1 MLSIFTLLTYS
12 MLIVYVIQLRL
23 KLVETIGSYYVLL
36 LIQTLG
42 TACGIIENQPDRHVP
57 T

>member
-1 MLSIFTLLTYS
+1 

-23 KLVETIGSYYVLL
+23 KLVETIGSYILL